1 MTAKPPSIFDLMN
14 EESEATN
21 EAEEQKK
28 RRKELLEPTGVKE
41 LFKNG
46 KITIN
51 KFTCVG
57 AQCKICIQK
66 CPTNALYWGI
76 GEVGIIDD
84 LCVYCNAC
92 VVNCMVDDCIKIER
106 IRDDNQNER
115 FSKIDNVIK
124 INDRKNTTKRFE
136 RVKTNAITLRRAQP
150 EKLPQREKIREKKR
164 VIANLEPL

>member
-1 MTAKPPSIFDLMN
+1 MPAKPPSTFDLMD
-14 EESEATN
+14 EESEAVN
-21 EAEEQKK
+21 EDEERKQ
-28 RRKELLEPTGVKE
+28 RRKELIEPTGVRE
-41 LFKNG
+41 LFKDG

-66 CPTNALYWGI
+66 CPTNALYWSV

-84 LCVYCNAC
+84 LCIYCDAC

-106 IRDDNQNER
+106 IRDDKKTER
-115 FSKIDNVIK
+115 FSKLDTVIK
-124 INDRKNTTKRFE
+124 MNERKNTTKRFE

-150 EKLPQREKIREKKR
+150 ETLPQREKIREKKR
-164 VIANLEPL
+164 VIAHIEPL